1 MRMASGYINVACSPT
16 RLRKQTFSYI
26 TLTRSPSSACKS
38 ASTYQAKLYNYRMKT
53 IKLVA
58 PLLTLVAGFQLALAQ
73 DVTDCTDISVDLGT
87 TPITP
92 VTGIMVFII
101 ITSQQACMHT
111 AVKMYQLQPFIVHV
125 QYNLCMHGLC
135 IQHLPCMYGTIMR
148 PSMPAPYNVDNITPC
163 MCENNGLYD

>member
-1 MRMASGYINVACSPT
+1 M
-16 RLRKQTFSYI
+16 
-26 TLTRSPSSACKS
+26 
-38 ASTYQAKLYNYRMKT
+38 
-53 IKLVA
+53 KLVA

-92 VTGIMVFII
+92 VTGMMIAGFALL
-101 ITSQQACMHT
+101 SHSRQECMHT

-125 QYNLCMHGLC
+125 QYNLCMHGCDYYCRLVTCIILC
-135 IQHLPCMYGTIMR
+135 MQHLPCMYGTIIR
-148 PSMPAPYNVDNITPC
+148 PSMPAHYNVDNITPC